1 MAATWVGWKNEFWC
15 EIDPFCRKIMECW
28 FKESKG
34 YGDIRQTNFSEWR
47 GRIDVLHGSAPCQA
61 LSIAGKRRGDS
72 DDRWLWGEMYRA
84 IREIRPRWVTFENVA
99 NITNMVSSKCSIC
112 MEGETDSQIE
122 GRRFLF
128 GGEIL
133 EDLER
138 EGYSFQAFAIPAS
151 AVGAPHKRERIWL
164 VAYRDTANTD
174 GPRVKILQRER
185 KDGVHESGDTSNPD
199 SVGCRR
205 GGSDIEFGPIYS
217 EFEWELAQSEPE
229 WGERVSI
236 LGQDGENGVAAN
248 PDGKRCKECDIA
260 GIGKEEGW
268 NSWGNPEE
276 HRKIWEGF
284 PTESP
289 VRGRNDG
296 FPEGVDIDSISYK
309 KWRNET
315 IKAYGNALV
324 PQVLYEIFKAIDK
337 IDKITQQ
344 ED

>member
-1 MAATWVGWKNEFWC
+1 MTFASLFSGIGGADLAATWVGWKNEFWC

-47 GRIDVLHGSAPCQA
+47 GRIDVLHGSAPYQA

-99 NITNMVSSKCSIC
+99 NIANMVSSKYSIC
-112 MEGETDSQIE
+112 MEGEADSQIE

-138 EGYSFQAFAIPAS
+138 EGYSFQTFAIPAS

-164 VAYRDTANTD
+164 VAHRNIA
-174 GPRVKILQRER
+174 
-185 KDGVHESGDTSNPD
+185 NPD
-199 SVGCRR
+199 GVGCRR
-205 GGSDIEFGPIYS
+205 GGSDIEFRPIYS
-217 EFEWELAQSEPE
+217 EFEWELAQGEPE

-236 LGQDGENGVAAN
+236 LGQDGENGIIAN
-248 PDGKRCKECDIA
+248 PDSKRCKECDIA

-276 HRKIWEGF
+276 YRKIWEGF